1 MCSHCIIGKGVTFF
15 AEVKVA
21 FAHLEEHLYVPTF
34 SIDPDDF
41 ILIQI
46 YVRGNKAEIF
56 LAFIT
61 IANINYFGRND
72 FTILY
77 NINHNGEQ
85 IS

>member
-21 FAHLEEHLYVPTF
+21 FAHLEEHIYVPTF

-72 FTILY
+72 VPILL
-77 NINHNGEQ
+77 IRP
-85 IS
+85 

>member
-21 FAHLEEHLYVPTF
+21 FAHLEEHIYVPTF

-72 FTILY
+72 LTILY
-77 NINHNGEQ
+77 NINHNGKQ

>member
-21 FAHLEEHLYVPTF
+21 FAHLEEHIYVQRF

-56 LAFIT
+56 LCVCSQQFF
-61 IANINYFGRND
+61 YP
-72 FTILY
+72 LLLL
-77 NINHNGEQ
+77 H
-85 IS
+85 

>member
-34 SIDPDDF
+34 SVDPD
-41 ILIQI
+41 
-46 YVRGNKAEIF
+46 
-56 LAFIT
+56 
-61 IANINYFGRND
+61 D

-77 NINHNGEQ
+77 NINHNGAEET
-85 IS
+85 